1 MEGLLKS
8 DWRPHWRLPH
18 VQDLDDVNVV
28 VVSSLD
34 GDEMEWEVVA

>member
-18 VQDLDDVNVV
+18 VQDLDVNVV

-34 GDEMEWEVVA
+34 GGEMEWEVVA